1 MAHQNLG
8 GIREIV
14 DDYDVFVVDQ
24 WGVMHDG
31 SAPFAGARDVLLQ
44 LRSAGRRVVLVSN
57 SSRPLGPSVAL
68 LRDLGFEDA
77 LYDAMITAGELGRR
91 WLSRAR
97 AEGRVRRALSV
108 VEPWDA
114 DCSMAAA
121 GVAPTQDAHEADV
134 LIASGVTP
142 AAEDAFDAVLAV
154 GVQRG
159 IPLLCLN
166 PDLVSVQP
174 DGQLAYCGGTFA
186 ARYRRMGGEVRTWG
200 KPDVAIYTA
209 ALAAAPGWRRGIAIG
224 DSLHHDVAGGR
235 AAGLD
240 TLFVTRGVHWPDVAS
255 APTEPADAGR
265 LAALLA
271 RHDARPDWVA
281 TALEW

>member
-1 MAHQNLG
+1 LAHRILHG
-8 GIREIV
+8 LREIV

-31 SAPFAGARDVLLQ
+31 SAAFAGAREVLLR
-44 LRSAGRRVVLVSN
+44 LRSLGARVVLVSN
-57 SSRPLGPSVAL
+57 SSRPLRPSVAL
-68 LRDLGFEDA
+68 LRELGFEDA

-91 WLSRAR
+91 WLSEAR
-97 AEGRVRRALSV
+97 AQGRVQKALSV

-114 DCSMAAA
+114 DCSMAEA
-121 GVAPTQDAHEADV
+121 GVEPTLDPHEADV

-142 AAEDAFDAVLAV
+142 AAEDAFDAVLSV
-154 GVQRG
+154 GVARG

-174 DGQLAYCGGTFA
+174 DGQLAFCGGTFA
-186 ARYRRMGGEVRTWG
+186 ERYRRMGGEVRTWG
-200 KPDVAIYTA
+200 KPEVAIYAA
-209 ALAAAPGWRRGIAIG
+209 ALAAAPGWRRGLAIG

-240 TLFVTRGVHWPDVAS
+240 TLFVTRGVHWPEVAS
-255 APTEPADAGR
+255 APTERANTGR

-271 RHDARPDWVA
+271 KHDVWPDQVMTTLTW
-281 TALEW
+281 